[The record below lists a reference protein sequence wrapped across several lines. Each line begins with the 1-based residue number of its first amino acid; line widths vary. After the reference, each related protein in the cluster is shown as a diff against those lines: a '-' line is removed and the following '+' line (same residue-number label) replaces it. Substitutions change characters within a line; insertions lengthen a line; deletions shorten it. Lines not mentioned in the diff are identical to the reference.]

1 MVGDLNRN
9 MDKRDRGRPGAAAHI
24 GILALQGDFQA
35 HGKTLDRLGWAWIEV
50 RRAAD
55 LDGLR
60 GLVLPGGESTTM
72 RRLMEGSG
80 LDVALQQFA
89 AGGGA
94 VYGTCAGAILLAQR
108 VTNPSGHGLG
118 VLDVDVE
125 RNSYGRQTE
134 SCVRLA
140 RLDAPNSPAIE
151 AVLIRAPRIVRV
163 GRGVTVHAWIG
174 SDPVWVEEGRI
185 SVTTF
190 HPELS
195 DETRCHARFL
205 DSAAQAPRFTML
217 PVAMHPAAAA
227 VAARE
232 SI

>member
-1 MVGDLNRN
+1 MS
-9 MDKRDRGRPGAAAHI
+9 RDIQRRDGGQRGAAADI

-35 HGKTLDRLGWAWIEV
+35 HGQVLGHLGQSWTEV
-50 RRAAD
+50 RRPAD
-55 LDGLR
+55 LEGLR

-72 RRLMEGSG
+72 WRLMAGSG
-80 LDVALQQFA
+80 LDVTLQQFA
-89 AGGGA
+89 AAGGA
-94 VYGTCAGAILLAQR
+94 VYGTCAGAILLAQG
-108 VTNPSGHGLG
+108 VTNPSGRGLG
-118 VLDVDVE
+118 TLDVDVE

-134 SCVRLA
+134 SCVRPA
-140 RLDAPNSPAIE
+140 RTDAPGAAVIE

-163 GRGVTVHAWIG
+163 GRGVTVLAWIG
-174 SDPVWVEEGRI
+174 SDPVWVEQGRI

-205 DSAAQAPRFTML
+205 ACAAQAPRFAL
-217 PVAMHPAAAA
+217 HAAA
-227 VAARE
+227 VAARD

>member
-118 VLDVDVE
+118 VVDGE
-125 RNSYGRQTE
+125 LRASGAAGRPQFTRDR
-134 SCVRLA
+134 S
-140 RLDAPNSPAIE
+140 
-151 AVLIRAPRIVRV
+151 RA
-163 GRGVTVHAWIG
+163 
-174 SDPVWVEEGRI
+174 
-185 SVTTF
+185 
-190 HPELS
+190 HP
-195 DETRCHARFL
+195 
-205 DSAAQAPRFTML
+205 SAADR
-217 PVAMHPAAAA
+217 
-227 VAARE
+227 ARRPGRHRACVDRQR
-232 SI
+232 SGLGGGGPDQRHDVPS